1 MSRMSF
7 FLVLSLTLAKSS
19 TGSGPHQAS
28 KSDNEI
34 DTFMEKVLEKR
45 EINWDLL
52 YNYVFREREVL
63 KFESSIRTA
72 PLQGFEREY
81 IWYVDDGY
89 LVRSP
94 LSVNGVKVSE
104 EERAKEERKWRD
116 KLEQENK
123 RGRGVSRDVFF
134 GFDFEPGNYYF
145 AGRRE
150 FEGREV
156 VIVEYYPEKMF
167 HDDDEDEDSED
178 EHNQDEPEDEEDEL
192 EDEIEAKLEK
202 VFLVTL
208 LIDPTDHQIVQ
219 MTLDNVGFD
228 FLPAKW
234 LVRIGT
240 IEASMTMHQPFDDIW
255 LVHDISAYGS
265 VMTAGGSLAVKFT
278 KEFYDYAIAET
289 KVKYRFAP
297 LGTEQKI
304 PKKP

>member
-1 MSRMSF
+1 MSRLSI
-7 FLVLSLTLAKSS
+7 FLILSLALSS
-19 TGSGPHQAS
+19 AS
-28 KSDNEI
+28 AIGNPYQSSESDDDI
-34 DTFMEKVLEKR
+34 DAFMAKVLEKR

-63 KFESSIRTA
+63 KFESTLRTA
-72 PLQGFEREY
+72 PIQGFEREY
-81 IWYVDDGY
+81 LWYVDDGY

-104 EERAKEERKWRD
+104 KERDKKERKWRD
-116 KLEQENK
+116 ELEQENK
-123 RGRGVSRDVFF
+123 RGQGVSRDVFF

-145 AGRRE
+145 AGRQN

-156 VIVEYYPEKMF
+156 VLVEYYPEKMF
-167 HDDDEDEDSED
+167 HDDDEDEDRED
-178 EHNQDEPEDEEDEL
+178 EDVQVEPDEGDEL

-208 LIDPTDHQIVQ
+208 LVDPTDHQIVQ

-255 LVHDISAYGS
+255 LVRDISAYGT
-265 VMTAGGSLAVKFT
+265 VTTAGGSLAVRYA

-289 KVKYRFAP
+289 KVKYRFSP
-297 LGTEQKI
+297 RGTESI
-304 PKKP
+304 KKP